1 MHLDELMMVIAHEDQ
16 QSEAGMTEL
25 HVRDIMRKSVITSS
39 MKETIL
45 DAAKKMSEYG
55 IGSVVVTNDDK
66 LVGIVTERDIVRKVA
81 SRDMSAKQVSVFDVM
96 STPLIS
102 IAPDAKVIDA
112 VRIMKERDVKRL
124 IVFKNEEMVGIITD
138 DDVIRCH
145 PGITRVISDMI
156 DSSRRLAPREAK
168 GWLLGFCEECG
179 NYSFALEYVGNR
191 LICEVC
197 REKLS

>member
-1 MHLDELMMVIAHEDQ
+1 MMEIAHEDQ

-55 IGSVVVTNDDK
+55 IGSVVITDDDK
-66 LVGIVTERDIVRKVA
+66 PVGIVTERDIVRKVV
-81 SRDMSAKQVSVFDVM
+81 SRDMSAKEVSVFDVM

-102 IAPDAKVIDA
+102 IAPDVEVIDA
-112 VRIMKERDVKRL
+112 VRMMKERDVKRL
-124 IVFKNEEMVGIITD
+124 IVFKNGEMVGIITD
-138 DDVIRCH
+138 NDVIRCH

-156 DSSRRLAPREAK
+156 DSSRRLAPQEVK

>member
-1 MHLDELMMVIAHEDQ
+1 MKIPTERGAR
-16 QSEAGMTEL
+16 MTEL

-55 IGSVVVTNDDK
+55 IGCVVVMNDDK
-66 LVGIVTERDIVRKVA
+66 PVGVVTERDIVRKVA

-102 IAPDAKVIDA
+102 IAPDVEVIDA
-112 VRIMKERDVKRL
+112 VRMMKERDVKRL
-124 IVFKNEEMVGIITD
+124 IVFKNGEMVGIITD
-138 DDVIRCH
+138 DDVIRSH

-156 DSSRRLAPREAK
+156 DSSRRLVPQEVK

>member
-1 MHLDELMMVIAHEDQ
+1 MHQDERMMRSHMKIE
-16 QSEAGMTEL
+16 SEAGMTEL
-25 HVRDIMRKSVITSS
+25 HVRDIMRKSVITTS

-55 IGSVVVTNDDK
+55 IGSVVVTNGDK
-66 LVGIVTERDIVRKVA
+66 PVGIVTERDIVRRVVG
-81 SRDMSAKQVSVFDVM
+81 RDMSAKQVTVFDVM

-102 IAPDAKVIDA
+102 IASDAEVIDA

-138 DDVIRCH
+138 GDVIKCH

-156 DSSRRLAPREAK
+156 DSSSRLAPQEVK

-179 NYSFALEYVGNR
+179 TYSFALEYVGNR

-197 REKLS
+197 REKSS